1 MIGIAKLLA
10 FGIPDQFIAQKH
22 VEEISRHG

>member
-10 FGIPDQFIAQKH
+10 FGIADQFIADQH